1 MLRYLII
8 LSTLLMTAVNVRA
21 QCERPAVGGNR
32 ILTDD
37 SGQSEFPDGST
48 VKFRCSSGYVS
59 VSASASRSITCT
71 GTHWSELELQCKKR
85 SCGNPGS
92 INHGKYRYP
101 QGIEFGATIIAVCDD
116 GYQLVGRSVRNCRE
130 NGWDGRAPVCEVVK
144 CLKAPSI
151 TDGYFE
157 PEAESYDYREAVI
170 YSCKR
175 GLDLIGPSEITCS
188 GDGTFQ
194 PPPPRCLVL
203 SCESPQI
210 SNAVRIEGKSPPYK
224 YNNLVRYKCNKGYR
238 MEGSDFLT
246 CKEDGWDPPPP
257 QCTVITC
264 LEPPAID
271 NGLFDPLKEL
281 YEYGQT
287 VTYSC
292 HEGFRLS
299 GASTIACTDDGT
311 FQTSPQCQEI
321 TCDLPF
327 ITNANIS
334 GSSPT
339 YRYGVSVQIRCNKGY
354 RIVGSDNLTCTEH
367 GWNPSPPQ
375 CIVLTCDV
383 PNISNAVIVGRK
395 ASSYNYKMSIQYQC
409 DKGYRM
415 EGSDL
420 LTCEENGWNP
430 PPPKCNIVTCLKPP
444 VINNG
449 HFNPLKEKY
458 EYGQTVTYSC
468 EKGFRLQG
476 ASTISCTDDGTFQPS
491 PQCLEVT
498 CDVPQIEHE
507 VVVEGILTYH
517 RYDKYKS
524 SVVIRVHCDT
534 LYKMEGSE
542 YLTCE
547 EHGWSPPLQECS
559 LNWILIVF
567 LAVLGVCL
575 CLVFVYFIKKMIE
588 MIEKHR
594 RNAALEAYSKPEH
607 CSLVNMSSCA
617 PTTEETSP
625 KNMY

>member
-59 VSASASRSITCT
+59 VSTSASRSITCT
-71 GTHWSELELQCKKR
+71 GTQWSELELQCKKK

-92 INHGKYRYP
+92 IANGRYQYP
-101 QGIEFGATIIAVCDD
+101 QGIEFGATITAVCDD
-116 GYQLVGRSVRNCRE
+116 GYRLVGRSDRNCRE

-144 CLKAPSI
+144 CLNPPSI
-151 TDGYFE
+151 TDGQFE
-157 PEAESYDYREAVI
+157 PEAESYDYREAVT

-188 GDGTFQ
+188 ADGTFQ
-194 PPPPRCLVL
+194 PPPPRCLVV

-210 SNAVRIEGKSPPYK
+210 SNATRIEGKSPPYK
-224 YNNLVRYKCNKGYR
+224 YNNIVRYRCNKGYR
-238 MEGSDFLT
+238 MEGSDYLT

-271 NGLFDPLKEL
+271 NGLFNPLKEL

-292 HEGFRLS
+292 NKGFRLS
-299 GASTIACTDDGT
+299 GASKIACTDDGT
-311 FQTSPQCQEI
+311 FQTSPQCQE
-321 TCDLPF
+321 
-327 ITNANIS
+327 
-334 GSSPT
+334 
-339 YRYGVSVQIRCNKGY
+339 V
-354 RIVGSDNLTCTEH
+354 
-367 GWNPSPPQ
+367 
-375 CIVLTCDV
+375 TCDV
-383 PNISNAVIVGRK
+383 PNINNAVIVGRK
-395 ASSYNYKMSIQYQC
+395 ASSYNYKMSIRYQC

-449 HFNPLKEKY
+449 HFNPLKERY

-476 ASTISCTDDGTFQPS
+476 ASTISCSDDGTFQPS
-491 PQCLEVT
+491 PQCL
-498 CDVPQIEHE
+498 
-507 VVVEGILTYH
+507 GKLL
-517 RYDKYKS
+517 RKS
-524 SVVIRVHCDT
+524 QKS
-534 LYKMEGSE
+534 
-542 YLTCE
+542 
-547 EHGWSPPLQECS
+547 
-559 LNWILIVF
+559 F
-567 LAVLGVCL
+567 
-575 CLVFVYFIKKMIE
+575 
-588 MIEKHR
+588 
-594 RNAALEAYSKPEH
+594 
-607 CSLVNMSSCA
+607 
-617 PTTEETSP
+617 ET
-625 KNMY
+625 

>member
-8 LSTLLMTAVNVRA
+8 LFTLLMTAVNVRA

-37 SGQSEFPDGST
+37 SDQQTFPDGST
-48 VKFRCSSGYVS
+48 VKFRCSSGYVP
-59 VSASASRSITCT
+59 VRISASRSITCT
-71 GTHWSELELQCKKR
+71 GTQWSKLEFLCKKK
-85 SCGNPGS
+85 SCGNPGE
-92 INHGKYRYP
+92 IHHGKYLFP
-101 QGIEFGATIIAVCDD
+101 EGILFGATITAQCNE
-116 GYQLVGRSVRNCRE
+116 GFWLVGQPSRNCRE
-130 NGWDGRAPVCEVVK
+130 TGWDGRAPVCKVAK
-144 CLKAPSI
+144 CLKPPSI
-151 TDGYFE
+151 TNGIFDPVE
-157 PEAESYDYREAVI
+157 DSYDYREAVI

-194 PPPPRCLVL
+194 PPPPRCLFV
-203 SCESPQI
+203 SCESPKI
-210 SNAVRIEGKSPPYK
+210 PNAVRIEGRGPPYK
-224 YNNLVRYKCNKGYR
+224 YNNFIRYQCNKGYR

-246 CKEDGWDPPPP
+246 CKEDGWNPPPP

-292 HEGFRLS
+292 NEGFRLR

-321 TCDLPF
+321 SCDPPAIPNAVIDESLPR
-327 ITNANIS
+327 
-334 GSSPT
+334 

-354 RIVGSDNLTCTEH
+354 RIVGSDELMCWKY
-367 GWNPSPPQ
+367 GWIPPLPK
-375 CIVLTCDV
+375 CIEVTCDV
-383 PNISNAVIVGRK
+383 PNISNAVVVGRK
-395 ASSYNYKMSIQYQC
+395 ASSYNYNMSIRYQC

-420 LTCEENGWNP
+420 LTCEEKGWNP

-458 EYGQTVTYSC
+458 EYGQTVTYLC
-468 EKGFRLQG
+468 KKGFRLQG
-476 ASTISCTDDGTFQPS
+476 ASTISCSDEGTFQPS

-498 CDVPQIEHE
+498 CDEPQIKHAYII
-507 VVVEGILTYH
+507 EGKSTY
-517 RYDKYKS
+517 YGYKS
-524 SVVIRVHCDT
+524 SVRVQCKT

-547 EHGWSPPLQECS
+547 EDGWNPPPPRCHFNLKFL
-559 LNWILIVF
+559 LNQKI
-567 LAVLGVCL
+567 
-575 CLVFVYFIKKMIE
+575 
-588 MIEKHR
+588 
-594 RNAALEAYSKPEH
+594 
-607 CSLVNMSSCA
+607 CSLVNMCSSA
-617 PTTEETSP
+617 LTTEETSP
-625 KNMY
+625 KSMY